1 MILNKIKKISSYT
14 SKRSIIYLIVAI
26 FFAMIIETLSVGLI
40 IPAIAFITDDDFY
53 TKYSH
58 VVTFFINLFPFDLE
72 INNQIKDTKVILI
85 IPGLIFLLVIY
96 ISILPEVLILIG
108 KTTRS

>member
-1 MILNKIKKISSYT
+1 
-14 SKRSIIYLIVAI
+14 
-26 FFAMIIETLSVGLI
+26 MIIETLSVGLI

-72 INNQIKDTKVILI
+72 INNQIKDTKVNLI

-96 ISILPEVLILIG
+96 FFKAVYFHLLICI
-108 KTTRS
+108 K